1 MSYAYKIIQWQSD
14 KNIANSRKINIEKPV
29 DAVDVAMT
37 IPTISLSAHGIYA
50 LAAFSI
56 FVLLVVTFLL
66 LCMAFECGPE
76 DTKTE
81 EEDEEVSEW
90 NFNIITAML

>member
-1 MSYAYKIIQWQSD
+1 MDTNKYW
-14 KNIANSRKINIEKPV
+14 KPV

-50 LAAFSI
+50 IAAFGI

-66 LCMAFECGPE
+66 LCMAFECGNE
-76 DTKTE
+76 NTKTE
-81 EEDEEVSEW
+81 EEDEEVSK
-90 NFNIITAML
+90 

>member
-14 KNIANSRKINIEKPV
+14 KNIANSRPINIEKPV

-50 LAAFSI
+50 IAAFGI

-66 LCMAFECGPE
+66 LCMAFECGNE
-76 DTKTE
+76 NTKTE
-81 EEDEEVSEW
+81 EEDEEVSK
-90 NFNIITAML
+90 